1 MYSTISLIIRNE
13 HWPSVCFLCTFETS
27 GHTWGVNGFF
37 YRPAACEV
45 LLDRGIPH
53 LQQIVKHNIILLI
66 IKIYLKMR
74 VFSSYLCKF
83 SVL

>member
-1 MYSTISLIIRNE
+1 M
-13 HWPSVCFLCTFETS
+13 V
-27 GHTWGVNGFF
+27 FF